1 MAKINLL
8 NSDNVLQYPDED
20 LIPYACY
27 IDKNIILT
35 KNTDLLI
42 TFKVPSFIS
51 NKAEIDLFEIREN
64 IRLICNSII
73 KKENISMV
81 VKTKQYLK
89 LLSMMI
95 PMSKKKHLKF

>member
-73 KKENISMV
+73 KKENISIQFTTV
-81 VKTKQYLK
+81 RNKDDI
-89 LLSMMI
+89 I
-95 PMSKKKHLKF
+95 PFGE